1 MGHQNN
7 NFIAFT
13 LNKAY
18 NRNFSYNIIARERE
32 RFQRDYRHLLPNEVA
47 ENDYITCAKEH
58 SSQVKLFL

>member
-18 NRNFSYNIIARERE
+18 NRNFSYNIIIVREG
-32 RFQRDYRHLLPNEVA
+32 FQRDYRHLLPNEIA
-47 ENDYITCAKEH
+47 ENDYITCTKEH
-58 SSQVKLFL
+58 SSRVKLFL